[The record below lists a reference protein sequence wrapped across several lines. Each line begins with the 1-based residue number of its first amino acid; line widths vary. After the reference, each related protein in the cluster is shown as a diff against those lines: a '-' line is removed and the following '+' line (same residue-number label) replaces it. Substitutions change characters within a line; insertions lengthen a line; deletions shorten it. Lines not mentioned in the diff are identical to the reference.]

1 MGILGAHVSISG
13 GVYKAPARGKEI
25 GCDSI
30 QIFTKNQRQWTA
42 PPLSLKDAE
51 LFKEEM
57 KKNAIQ
63 VAIGHSS
70 YLINIGSPKDELR
83 KKSIDSLVIELK
95 RSEKLGLRAL
105 VFHPG
110 SHLGIGETDGLKLIA
125 ESLNTVLSRVTLRN
139 TMVLLE
145 TTAGQGTNL
154 GYKFEHLADIIDMIE
169 IQKNMVG
176 VCFDTCHAFSAGY
189 DIRTVDAYNKTM
201 DLFDEIIGFDKLKAF
216 HLNDSKFDLGSR
228 KDRHEHIGKGF
239 IGLEGFKA
247 IVNDRR
253 FKTLPM
259 VLETP
264 GGEAGYKENLKVL
277 RSLKEYE

>member
-13 GVYKAPARGKEI
+13 GIYKAPIRGKEI

-42 PPLSLKDAE
+42 PPLSIKDAE
-51 LFKEEM
+51 QFKEEM
-57 KKNAIQ
+57 KNNGIQ

-70 YLINIGSPKDELR
+70 YLINIGSPKEDLR
-83 KKSIDSLVIELK
+83 KKSIDSLVVELK
-95 RSEKLGLRAL
+95 RSEKLGLAAL

-110 SHLGIGETDGLKLIA
+110 SHLGIGETEGLKLIA
-125 ESLNTVLSRVTLRN
+125 ESLNTVLSRVTLKN

-154 GYKFEHLADIIDMIE
+154 GYKFEHLADIIDMVE
-169 IQKNMVG
+169 IQKDMVG

-189 DIRTVDAYNKTM
+189 DIRTIEAYNETM
-201 DLFDEIIGFDKLKAF
+201 DLFNEIIGFDKLKAF
-216 HLNDSKFDLGSR
+216 HLNDSKFELGSR

-247 IVNDRR
+247 IVNDKR
-253 FKTLPM
+253 FDTLPM

-264 GGEAGYKENLKVL
+264 GGETGYKENLKIL
-277 RSLKEYE
+277 RSLIET

>member
-110 SHLGIGETDGLKLIA
+110 SHLGIGETEGLKLIA

-247 IVNDRR
+247 IVNDKR

-264 GGEAGYKENLKVL
+264 GGETGYKENLKVL
-277 RSLKEYE
+277 RSLIEHE

>member
-110 SHLGIGETDGLKLIA
+110 SHLGIGETEGLKLIA

-277 RSLKEYE
+277 RSLIEYE

>member
-277 RSLKEYE
+277 RSLIEYE

>member
-110 SHLGIGETDGLKLIA
+110 SHLGIGETEGLKLIA